1 MSNIDDLNENQLE
14 GHKWS
19 IEALLE
25 QAKEEVARYEDE
37 LKAIANRLKNLASGA
52 VETVQD
58 KAEEVV
64 EVVKEE
70 VKKAAPKK
78 AATKKAAKKDET
90 EEVTVEEPE
99 TDK

>member
-1 MSNIDDLNENQLE
+1 MSHIDDLNENQLE

-25 QAKEEVARYEDE
+25 QAKAEVARYEEE
-37 LKAIANRLKNLASGA
+37 LKAIATRLKDLASGVVDVA
-52 VETVQD
+52 QD
-58 KAEEVV
+58 KVEEVAEEVV
-64 EVVKEE
+64 EA

-78 AATKKAAKKDET
+78 ATAKKAAAKT
-90 EEVTVEEPE
+90 EEVAEEPE